1 MRKRHPLESACIL
14 ERVAL
19 RDRQPGG
26 VTPEDEQLLAR
37 VPPERRA
44 ENGVPD
50 PGVAQARERAAVL
63 VTEAFDA
70 LLVPGGMR
78 TSPLGASWSRD
89 LDLHVTRLPAEGKL
103 EAMGWMPM
111 DHLFTRL
118 GHPGRGRW
126 AVVEDGRVLGCAE
139 FHSNPPPDPLSSLI
153 ERCRRRGEVRLREV
167 LELRS
172 LARAGR
178 DLPNHPVVAVAARIE
193 KGLGGDDLA
202 RWATGPSLP
211 APAALRRPA
220 IRRAIGRVR
229 SSARPSVV
237 VAISGV
243 DGAGKSTVAQAVAG
257 DLGQL
262 GVPVGVVWTRPGM
275 RLGWLENAAQAG
287 KRLLRQDPAPGVSQV
302 AAGSEVTPASR
313 RGPLGWVWSLLV
325 ALSFVADVRRRHRAV
340 RGVAICDRYL
350 LDALV
355 TMDFVYRGVD
365 LRAHKAL
372 IRRLLP
378 AATHSFLLDLSA
390 ADALA
395 RKDDPL
401 FGRYAVEEQL
411 DRYATYR
418 REIPGLRVL
427 DARLPPRTL
436 CSEILRDILL
446 GGRARE

>member
-1 MRKRHPLESACIL
+1 
-14 ERVAL
+14 
-19 RDRQPGG
+19 

-50 PGVAQARERAAVL
+50 PGVAQARERAVVL
-63 VTEAFDA
+63 ATEALDA
-70 LLVPGGMR
+70 LLLPGGVR
-78 TSPLGASWSRD
+78 TSPLGAAWSRD
-89 LDLHVTRLPAEGKL
+89 LDLHVTRLPAEGTL
-103 EAMGWMPM
+103 EGKGWIPM
-111 DHLFTRL
+111 DHLFTSL
-118 GHPGRGRW
+118 GYPGRGRW
-126 AVVEDGRVLGCAE
+126 AVVEDGRALGCAE

-178 DLPNHPVVAVAARIE
+178 ALPNHPVVAVAARIE
-193 KGLGGDDLA
+193 KGLGGDDLS

-211 APAALRRPA
+211 APTALRRPA

-229 SSARPSVV
+229 SLARPGVV

-257 DLGQL
+257 DLHQL

-275 RLGWLENAAQAG
+275 RLGWLEKAARAG
-287 KRLLRQDPAPGVSQV
+287 KRLLGQDPAPGLSQV
-302 AAGSEVTPASR
+302 AAGSGVTPASR

-340 RGVAICDRYL
+340 RGVAICDRHL

-365 LRAHKAL
+365 LRMHKAL
-372 IRRLLP
+372 IQRLLP
-378 AATHSFLLDLSA
+378 RATHSFLLDLSP

-401 FGRYAVEEQL
+401 FGEYAVEEQL
-411 DRYATYR
+411 KRYAR
-418 REIPGLRVL
+418 HREEIRDLHVL
-427 DARLPPRTL
+427 DATQPVELL
-436 CSEILRDILL
+436 SHQILRAV
-446 GGRARE
+446 ARG